1 MLIKW
6 TPEMSVGSSIID
18 AQHKVLLNQIRSLY
32 NALLDNKTES
42 IVKSSLSF
50 LDTYIKSHLNY
61 EEKYMEEHGYPGL
74 EEHPQHEMMKNCM
87 NDGFGF
93 GSNTT
98 LNMLGFNIKSNII
111 NIHKN
116 GLSSR
121 ADNRPRRC
129 EKGIRRGDHLITR
142 PHSCRHQ
149 CNQ

>member
-74 EEHPQHEMMKNCM
+74 EEHKKIHEEFKKAFFSFSEKLKEGGDSKKLATEVQNFLAKWWIDHILREDHKYYEYIKNHPDSEKMMKEAE
-87 NDGFGF
+87 G
-93 GSNTT
+93 
-98 LNMLGFNIKSNII
+98 
-111 NIHKN
+111 
-116 GLSSR
+116 
-121 ADNRPRRC
+121 
-129 EKGIRRGDHLITR
+129 EK
-142 PHSCRHQ
+142 
-149 CNQ
+149 